1 MTARRPALAL
11 ARSFAPALAV
21 ALALA
26 AAPTAAALADPP
38 PPPPP
43 SPSPSPSPSPRDAA
57 RARFD
62 RGQTLYNLGK
72 LDEAI
77 AELEGAYELDPD
89 PAYLFNLAQAH
100 RLRGNR
106 PRALFFYRRFLALS
120 PDAPNRAEIHE
131 RITLLEAEHR
141 AAAAERAALERAA
154 ADKARAELAAEYDAR
169 RHRVGIEVGWSRI
182 YLDGLDD
189 PPPQLVQGATYAYRL
204 TRLGRSTLEAGL
216 TYHESTIPYTNPSKG
231 AVSASYSQIL
241 VTTTLTHPIAWRLA
255 ARGVLGLGAST
266 LRNLQ
271 QGNPV
276 IEGQVGID
284 PQGMFCARADVTVV
298 LRLHPLFDVT
308 YTLVAASFA
317 PPNRELTPALKSIVS
332 FEGFHVGLH
341 VRL

>member
-1 MTARRPALAL
+1 MTARRLALAL
-11 ARSFAPALAV
+11 

-26 AAPTAAALADPP
+26 AAPTAAALADPSPPPAPSP
-38 PPPPP
+38 PPP
-43 SPSPSPSPSPRDAA
+43 PSPRDAA

-62 RGQTLYNLGK
+62 RGQVLYNLGK
-72 LDEAI
+72 LDDAI
-77 AELEGAYELDPD
+77 AEFEAAYELDAD

-106 PRALFFYRRFLALS
+106 PRAIFFYRRYLDLS
-120 PDAPNRAEIHE
+120 RDAPNRAEIQE
-131 RITLLEAEHR
+131 RITALEAEHR
-141 AAAAERAALERAA
+141 AAAAERAALDRAA
-154 ADKARAELAAEYDAR
+154 ADRARAELAAEYAGR

-182 YLDGLDD
+182 YFDGLDD

-204 TRLGRSTLEAGL
+204 TRLGRATLEAGA
-216 TYHESTIPYTNPSKG
+216 TYHESTIPYTNPSRG

-241 VTTTLTHPIAWRLA
+241 ATATITHPIAWRLA

-276 IEGQVGID
+276 TPDHVGID
-284 PQGMFCARADVTVV
+284 PQGMFCARADLTVV

-308 YTLVAASFA
+308 YTLAAASFA
-317 PPNRELTPALKSIVS
+317 PPNRELVSSLKSIVS